1 MTAIEQFFL
10 VLLFT
15 MLYKMALT
23 FGLWKYNHLNEN
35 YVEELPRS
43 PLLLVFLLHSSFKTV
58 NLHQFSFLAF
68 VHSKQAG
75 RQNNWFSTPS
85 K

>member
-15 MLYKMALT
+15 MLYKVALT

-43 PLLLVFLLHSSFKTV
+43 PLLHVFLLHSSNCEFTSVLISCFRAFKT
-58 NLHQFSFLAF
+58 SR
-68 VHSKQAG
+68 K
-75 RQNNWFSTPS
+75 TE
-85 K
+85 